1 MICNMYV
8 RIVAF
13 VVWFSKSHFLKKK
26 ISIIVL
32 LMLQIHLYILN
43 FKRKVLIMNY
53 ISNIF

>member
-26 ISIIVL
+26 NQHNSFVDVTNSSV
-32 LMLQIHLYILN
+32 YIE
-43 FKRKVLIMNY
+43 F
-53 ISNIF
+53 